1 MSLTRP
7 PRGAHGQ
14 AGVEF
19 VALLPLMLI
28 GFAGCWQAVLAAH
41 TGWSASAAARAAA
54 RAHAVGAGELA
65 AARAALPDSL
75 DHRVAVEAEDGKSRV
90 TVRIEIPAVVP
101 GLHLGTLSARA
112 AFASQR

>member
-1 MSLTRP
+1 MPPTRFWS
-7 PRGAHGQ
+7 RAGGQ
-14 AGVEF
+14 AAVEM
-19 VALLPLMLI
+19 VALLPLILI
-28 GFAGCWQAVLAAH
+28 GLAGCWQAVLAAH

-65 AARAALPDSL
+65 AARAALPASL
-75 DHRVAVEAEDGKSRV
+75 DGRVAVDADEGGEGV

-101 GLHLGTLSARA
+101 GLHLGSLTARA